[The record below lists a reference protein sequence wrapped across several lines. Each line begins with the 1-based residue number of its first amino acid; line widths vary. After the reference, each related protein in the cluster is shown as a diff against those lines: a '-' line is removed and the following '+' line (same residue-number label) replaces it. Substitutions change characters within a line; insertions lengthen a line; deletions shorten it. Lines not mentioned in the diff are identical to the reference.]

1 MKFVMLMFTAK
12 DEKEARTISKSLL
25 DKKLVACCNIIG
37 GIRSMFWW
45 EGKEEEIKESLV
57 IAKTKR
63 ELAADA
69 AKEIMALHSY
79 KLPAIEFL
87 EIKGGNSD
95 YLKWIE
101 ESTIGQIK
109 H

>member
-1 MKFVMLMFTAK
+1 M
-12 DEKEARTISKSLL
+12 
-25 DKKLVACCNIIG
+25 
-37 GIRSMFWW
+37 
-45 EGKEEEIKESLV
+45 